1 MLVNQRVEVKKNGAQ
16 PIKHPTAHH
25 WEAAHAKLVVMDRRR
40 PPKEKKKRWRPGSY
54 AEKKVSRDHPGNTI
68 VGIFLGG
75 FTWFLQW
82 TSERKTMVLSYSQI
96 FSVLIGSNPG

>member
-40 PPKEKKKRWRPGSY
+40 PPKGKKNVGDLEAMRKKKSP
-54 AEKKVSRDHPGNTI
+54 ATI
-68 VGIFLGG
+68 LEI
-75 FTWFLQW
+75 
-82 TSERKTMVLSYSQI
+82 
-96 FSVLIGSNPG
+96 P

>member
-1 MLVNQRVEVKKNGAQ
+1 LGSRTRQAGG
-16 PIKHPTAHH
+16 
-25 WEAAHAKLVVMDRRR
+25 DG
-40 PPKEKKKRWRPGSY
+40 PPSTSKGKKKKRWRPGSY